1 MVRVGAGRG
10 AAGPAAL
17 MLGWWT
23 RRWALPDRSCPGT
36 AGWGRRGGLMQ
47 DICSHP
53 RSPALQEGTGGHSS
67 LQEYPRS
74 ALMSPFQPCPP
85 PKLVVQLSSRSFSLL
100 SLGRASCALSF
111 SWACFAS
118 AARAHPWVLAPLC
131 ASDKLIWGW
140 GARPGAGMGC
150 IRCSGCLEGPSVLGC
165 KDSRPGAL
173 PEAVRPAGWHA
184 AGPVLLNPP
193 PCPGV
198 RRSWWLAR

>member
-1 MVRVGAGRG
+1 MPRHSWLGEARGAHARHLLPPEVTSPAGRYWG
-10 AAGPAAL
+10 AQLPPGVPKVCPHVPFPTLPPAKARGSAVKQIL
-17 MLGWWT
+17 FFAVSWQGIMCPVLQLGVF
-23 RRWALPDRSCPGT
+23 C
-36 AGWGRRGGLMQ
+36 
-47 DICSHP
+47 
-53 RSPALQEGTGGHSS
+53 
-67 LQEYPRS
+67 
-74 ALMSPFQPCPP
+74 F
-85 PKLVVQLSSRSFSLL
+85 SR
-100 SLGRASCALSF
+100 
-111 SWACFAS
+111 
-118 AARAHPWVLAPLC
+118 PWVLATLC